1 MSVPISDF
9 TAAGP
14 YCIWSVVSN
23 PPSILSTVEQR
34 ISSESVRIIHWK
46 RKKDDLP
53 GVVQRCR
60 RSEPDSDCASMA
72 DVVPRWTHG
81 MHFSS
86 VGPFTVRQ
94 TFAGLMY
101 SIFRT

>member
-34 ISSESVRIIHWK
+34 ISSDSVRIIHWK

-60 RSEPDSDCASMA
+60 RSEPDSDGGRSTAMDPWYAFQFRGAVHRSS
-72 DVVPRWTHG
+72 DVRRTDVL
-81 MHFSS
+81 HF
-86 VGPFTVRQ
+86 Q
-94 TFAGLMY
+94 DM
-101 SIFRT
+101 I